1 MLHDVEAVV
10 LVGGKGT
17 RLRPLTLSAP
27 KPMLPTAG
35 VPFLA
40 HLLSRIREAG
50 VRRVVLGTSYLAET
64 FSDHFGDGSTMGLEI
79 EYVVED
85 QPLGT
90 GGAIAFAARELSETF
105 VVCNGDI
112 LTDLN
117 LTALVAFH
125 RSRRATATIALQPVD
140 DPSRYGLVRT
150 TGHGEVEAFIEKP
163 EPGEVDVNTINAGT
177 YVMEPEVLDLVPPDV
192 AVSVEREVFPE
203 LVGNGLYGR
212 AERVSWIDI
221 GTPQSYLEAN
231 LAEMGPNGTV
241 DPSAVI
247 DPAAEVRD
255 SVVGAGAT
263 VGAGARVTRS
273 VLLPGARVEPE
284 VVVTEQVIG
293 MDGPVW

>member
-1 MLHDVEAVV
+1 MIAVL
-10 LVGGKGT
+10 LVGGQGT
-17 RLRPLTLSAP
+17 RLLPLTEWLP
-27 KPMLPTAG
+27 KPMLPIANR
-35 VPFLA
+35 PFLEHQVA
-40 HLLSRIREAG
+40 HLRHHGATRII
-50 VRRVVLGTSYLAET
+50 LACGYKPDAIR
-64 FSDHFGDGSTMGLEI
+64 DHFGDSL

-90 GGAIAFAARELSETF
+90 GGAIAFAARELGETF

-117 LTALVAFH
+117 LTALVASTDRGGRRR
-125 RSRRATATIALQPVD
+125 RSRCSPSTTRRGTAWCAP
-140 DPSRYGLVRT
+140 PA
-150 TGHGEVEAFIEKP
+150 HGEVEAFIEKP

-231 LAEMGPNGTV
+231 LAEMGQNGTI

>member
-1 MLHDVEAVV
+1 VIAVL
-10 LVGGKGT
+10 LVGGQGT
-17 RLRPLTLSAP
+17 RLLPLTEWLP
-27 KPMLPTAG
+27 KPMLPIANR
-35 VPFLA
+35 PFLEHQVA
-40 HLLSRIREAG
+40 HLRHHGATRVILACGYKPDAIR
-50 VRRVVLGTSYLAET
+50 
-64 FSDHFGDGSTMGLEI
+64 DHFGDEL

-90 GGAIAFAARELSETF
+90 GGAIAFAARELGETF

-150 TGHGEVEAFIEKP
+150 TAHGEVEAFIEKP
-163 EPGEVDVNTINAGT
+163 EPGQVDVNTINAGT

-192 AVSVEREVFPE
+192 AVSVEREVFPQ

-247 DPAAEVRD
+247 DQAAEVRD
-255 SVVGAGAT
+255 SVVGPGAT

-284 VVVTEQVIG
+284 AVVTEQVIG

>member
-1 MLHDVEAVV
+1 VIAVL
-10 LVGGKGT
+10 LVGGQGT
-17 RLRPLTLSAP
+17 RLLPLTEWLP
-27 KPMLPTAG
+27 KPMLPIANR
-35 VPFLA
+35 PFLEHQVA
-40 HLLSRIREAG
+40 HLRHHGATRII
-50 VRRVVLGTSYLAET
+50 LACGYKPDAIR
-64 FSDHFGDGSTMGLEI
+64 DHFGDSL

-90 GGAIAFAARELSETF
+90 GGAIAFAARELGETF

-150 TGHGEVEAFIEKP
+150 TAHGEVEAFIEKP

-231 LAEMGPNGTV
+231 LAEVGQGGTV

-247 DPAAEVRD
+247 DPTAELRD
-255 SVVGAGAT
+255 SVVGPGAT

-284 VVVTEQVIG
+284 ATVTEQVIG

>member
-1 MLHDVEAVV
+1 VIAVL
-10 LVGGKGT
+10 LVGGQGT
-17 RLRPLTLSAP
+17 RLLPLTEWLP
-27 KPMLPTAG
+27 KPMLPIANR
-35 VPFLA
+35 PFLEHQVA
-40 HLLSRIREAG
+40 HLRHHGATRVILACGYKPDAIR
-50 VRRVVLGTSYLAET
+50 
-64 FSDHFGDGSTMGLEI
+64 DHFGDEL
-79 EYVVED
+79 EYVVE
-85 QPLGT
+85 
-90 GGAIAFAARELSETF
+90 
-105 VVCNGDI
+105 
-112 LTDLN
+112 DLN

-150 TGHGEVEAFIEKP
+150 TAHGEVEAFIEKP
-163 EPGEVDVNTINAGT
+163 EPGQVDVNTINAGT

-247 DPAAEVRD
+247 DQAAEVRD
-255 SVVGAGAT
+255 SVVGPGAT

-284 VVVTEQVIG
+284 AVVTEQVIG